1 MAKRPEGNMSCGDH
15 RTFRIYKA
23 GEHVDLRLFAAS
35 NASHGPSAEIGDC
48 RDGGVGEPSI

>member
-1 MAKRPEGNMSCGDH
+1 VAKRPEGNMSCGDH